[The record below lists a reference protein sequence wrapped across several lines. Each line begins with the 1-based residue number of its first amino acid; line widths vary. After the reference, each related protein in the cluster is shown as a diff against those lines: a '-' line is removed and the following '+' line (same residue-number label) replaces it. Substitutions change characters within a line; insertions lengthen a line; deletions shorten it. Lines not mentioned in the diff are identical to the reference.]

1 MVLVLSNDSPRDQW
15 PLEHITKT
23 IVGLD
28 GRVRVLNVQVEETE
42 LKRSAHKLVPLEC
55 DGQIDKSKIGQGWE
69 KC

>member
-28 GRVRVLNVQVEETE
+28 GRVRVLNVRSRRNGVKTFSAQVGST
-42 LKRSAHKLVPLEC
+42 RM
-55 DGQIDKSKIGQGWE
+55 
-69 KC
+69 